1 MKYVIIIILWL
12 CFRLAFAGGPWLQS
26 HKKGYVQTQLTL
38 PGGYYNRLF
47 LENGQD
53 AVLPY
58 RVLDTHWQN
67 YMEYGW
73 LKHTNIL
80 LDVPVKYVAVNN
92 QFVNHG
98 IMGFSNI
105 KLGIKQQI
113 FNKKWLSSVTIWW
126 QMNTVRQALAYSL
139 STGYNDNFIS
149 ANVAVGRGWS
159 KWYFY
164 TEMQLNRAFIRYS
177 DSWNVVMEL
186 GKKIQNK
193 HWLAV
198 TVSSLQS
205 LKNRVNSNHSLELS
219 GLYPNNQEYLAY
231 GMKFIYSLKHD
242 KQGITLATYGALS
255 GNYVAHLFTLNAGYY
270 WKF

>member
-1 MKYVIIIILWL
+1 MKYVIITILWL
-12 CFRLAFAGGPWLQS
+12 CSCLVFAGGPWLQP
-26 HKKGYVQTQLTL
+26 HKKGYIQTQLTL
-38 PGGYYNRLF
+38 PVGYYNRLF

-67 YMEYGW
+67 YLEYGW

-80 LDVPVKYVAVNN
+80 LDVPVKYVAVKNR
-92 QFVNHG
+92 FVRRG

-105 KLGIKQQI
+105 KLGVKQQI
-113 FNKKWLSSVTIWW
+113 FNKKWLSSITVWW
-126 QMNTVRQALAYSL
+126 QMNTVSQALAYSL
-139 STGYNDNFIS
+139 STGYRDNFIS
-149 ANVAVGRGWS
+149 ANIAFGRGWS
-159 KWYFY
+159 KTYVY
-164 TEMQLNRAFIRYS
+164 TEMQLNRAFAQYS
-177 DSWNVVMEL
+177 DSWNITMEV
-186 GKKIQNK
+186 GKKIHNK

-205 LKNRVNSNHSLELS
+205 LKNRVYDDKLLDLS
-219 GLYPNNQEYLAY
+219 GLYSNNQEYLAY
-231 GMKFIYSLKHD
+231 GMKFIYSLKQD

-255 GNYVAHLFTLNAGYY
+255 GNYVAHLVTLNTGYF